1 MKNHLKNLSPLTAA
15 IFGGGIILRFVG
27 LLSAPYWADE
37 AWQIYTNHMTLPD
50 LLNLQ
55 RIDIHPPL
63 YYLLTW
69 CVSHVFGD
77 DVAMRALPFLFS
89 VAGLWFIWLIL
100 QKTTLPLSAQ
110 NAGLAMAALLP
121 FEQWQA
127 QDGRVYALI
136 GCLFAFGIW
145 AAMERRPWLIFIS
158 QALLLWCHFTGA
170 FYVAAVAM
178 ADLAFSISSAP
189 TDIFEIGTE
198 INGIPRS
205 IWKIVRGAFI
215 RSGAAVLCFLPW
227 APAIFTA
234 STPTWMLGAD
244 PLSAVITSLATAS
257 FGYTLPWVAGLFCI
271 AMMLLGG
278 TQSNLKAFAFFGWA
292 PLLLMAAVSIAT
304 GRLTIFYRI
313 VGPGVPLLM
322 AQTAALAWHGLAQ
335 RRWLQRGLL
344 ALTAATLIIP
354 LAYTTPSLK
363 TGSLREAAA
372 YLNRHVEPGESVWHS
387 TWTSYLPFSLLTEV
401 DGAINPESGANVFKI
416 PNQPLEDLS
425 APAWVIY
432 SPDDVLLSEAVQAK
446 IEQRL
451 ADGGAELHWE
461 IITPQLPKI
470 QIYHMEH

>member
-1 MKNHLKNLSPLTAA
+1 MKKHLSSISPLTAA
-15 IFGGGIILRFVG
+15 ILGAGLIYRFVG
-27 LLSAPYWADE
+27 LLSSAYWADE
-37 AWQIYTNHMTLPD
+37 AWQIYTNHMPLAD
-50 LLNLQ
+50 LLTLQ

-69 CVSHVFGD
+69 GVSHILGD
-77 DVAMRALPFLFS
+77 DVAMRAMPFLFS

-110 NAGLAMAALLP
+110 NAGLAVAALLP

-178 ADLAFSISSAP
+178 ADLAFSISTAP

-205 IWKIVRGAFI
+205 IWQIVRGAFI

-227 APAIFTA
+227 VPAIFTA
-234 STPTWMLGAD
+234 TTPTWMLGAD
-244 PLSAVITSLATAS
+244 PLSAVITSLNVAS

-271 AMMLLGG
+271 ALLLLASS
-278 TQSNLKAFAFFGWA
+278 QSNLKAFAFFGWA
-292 PLLLMAAVSIAT
+292 PLILMAVVSIAT
-304 GRLTIFYRI
+304 GRFTIFYRI

-322 AQTAALAWHGLAQ
+322 AQTAALAWHGLSG
-335 RRWLQRGLL
+335 RRWLQRGLFL
-344 ALTAATLIIP
+344 LTAATLIIP
-354 LAYTTPSLK
+354 LAYTTPALK

-372 YLNRHVEPGESVWHS
+372 YLNRRVQPGDSVWHS
-387 TWTSYLPFSLLTEV
+387 TWTSYLPFSLLTET
-401 DGAINPESGANVFKI
+401 DGAINPESAANVFKI
-416 PNQPLEDLS
+416 PNQPLDELT

-432 SPDDVLLSEAVQAK
+432 SPDDVLLSAEVQEK
-446 IEQRL
+446 IEKRL
-451 ADGGAELHWE
+451 AAGRAELHWE

-470 QIYHMEH
+470 QIYYMEH